1 MDIQQHAPES
11 GKLDKKAHFYSAW
24 PLILILF
31 GGAIGSFYAVI
42 AYLLNLKIYSSE
54 LTRLNKVLA
63 NLLCGMS
70 VHGGLVRNGFREH
83 SFNKTAI
90 LT

>member
-1 MDIQQHAPES
+1 MEIREYAPES
-11 GKLDKKAHFYSAW
+11 GKLSKKAHFYSAW

-31 GGAIGSFYAVI
+31 GGAIGSVYAVI

-54 LTRLNKVLA
+54 LTRINKVLA

-70 VHGGLVRNGFREH
+70 
-83 SFNKTAI
+83 AI
-90 LT
+90 SAWWFSAQWIQGTFFQ

>member
-1 MDIQQHAPES
+1 MDIQQHARES
-11 GKLDKKAHFYSAW
+11 GKLEKKAHFYSAW

-31 GGAIGSFYAVI
+31 GGAIGSVYAVI

-54 LTRLNKVLA
+54 LTRINKVLA

-70 VHGGLVRNGFREH
+70 
-83 SFNKTAI
+83 AI
-90 LT
+90 SAWWFSAQWIQGTFFQ

>member
-1 MDIQQHAPES
+1 MNIVENAPES
-11 GKLDKKAHFYSAW
+11 GKLNKKAHFYSAW

-31 GGAIGSFYAVI
+31 GGAIGLVYAVI
-42 AYLLNLKIYSSE
+42 AYLLNLKIYHSE

-70 VHGGLVRNGFREH
+70 
-83 SFNKTAI
+83 AI
-90 LT
+90 SAWWFSAQWIQGTFFQ

>member
-11 GKLDKKAHFYSAW
+11 GKLDKKAHFCSAW

-31 GGAIGSFYAVI
+31 GGAIGTFYAVI

-70 VHGGLVRNGFREH
+70 
-83 SFNKTAI
+83 AI
-90 LT
+90 SAWWFSAQWIQGTFFQ

>member
-1 MDIQQHAPES
+1 MNTVEHAPES
-11 GKLDKKAHFYSAW
+11 GKLNKKAHFYSGW

-31 GGAIGSFYAVI
+31 GGAIGLVYAVI
-42 AYLLNLKIYSSE
+42 AYLLNLKIYHSE

-70 VHGGLVRNGFREH
+70 
-83 SFNKTAI
+83 AI
-90 LT
+90 SAWWFSAQWIQGTFFQ

>member
-1 MDIQQHAPES
+1 MEIRDYAPES
-11 GKLDKKAHFYSAW
+11 GKLSKKAHFYSAW

-31 GGAIGSFYAVI
+31 GGAIGSVYAVI
-42 AYLLNLKIYSSE
+42 AYLLNLKIYISE

-70 VHGGLVRNGFREH
+70 
-83 SFNKTAI
+83 AI
-90 LT
+90 SAWWFSAQWIQGTFFQ

>member
-1 MDIQQHAPES
+1 MEIREYAPES
-11 GKLDKKAHFYSAW
+11 GKLSKKAHFYSAW

-31 GGAIGSFYAVI
+31 RGVIGLLYGVM
-42 AYLLNLKIYSSE
+42 AYLVNLKIYNSE

-70 VHGGLVRNGFREH
+70 
-83 SFNKTAI
+83 AI
-90 LT
+90 SAWWFSAQWIQGTFFQ

>member
-11 GKLDKKAHFYSAW
+11 GKLDNKAHFYSAW

-54 LTRLNKVLA
+54 LNRLNKVLA

-70 VHGGLVRNGFREH
+70 
-83 SFNKTAI
+83 AI
-90 LT
+90 SAWWFSAQWIQGTFFQ

>member
-1 MDIQQHAPES
+1 MAADPDS
-11 GKLDKKAHFYSAW
+11 FW
-24 PLILILF
+24 
-31 GGAIGSFYAVI
+31 GAIGSFYAVI

-70 VHGGLVRNGFREH
+70 
-83 SFNKTAI
+83 AI
-90 LT
+90 SAWWFSAQWIQGTFFQ

>member
-1 MDIQQHAPES
+1 MDINGHAPES
-11 GKLDKKAHFYSAW
+11 GNLDKKAHFYSAW

-31 GGAIGSFYAVI
+31 GGAIGSVYAVI

-54 LTRLNKVLA
+54 LTRINKVLA

-70 VHGGLVRNGFREH
+70 
-83 SFNKTAI
+83 AI
-90 LT
+90 SAWWFSAQWIQGTFFQ

>member
-1 MDIQQHAPES
+1 MEIREYAPES
-11 GKLDKKAHFYSAW
+11 GKLSKKAHFYSAW

-42 AYLLNLKIYSSE
+42 AYLLNLKICSSE

-70 VHGGLVRNGFREH
+70 
-83 SFNKTAI
+83 AI
-90 LT
+90 SAWWFSAQWIQGTFFQ

>member
-24 PLILILF
+24 PLILMLF
-31 GGAIGSFYAVI
+31 GGAIGSVYAVI

-70 VHGGLVRNGFREH
+70 
-83 SFNKTAI
+83 AI
-90 LT
+90 SAWWFSAQWIQGTFFQ

>member
-1 MDIQQHAPES
+1 MEIREYAPES
-11 GKLDKKAHFYSAW
+11 GKLSKKAHFYSAW

-31 GGAIGSFYAVI
+31 GGAIGSVYAVI
-42 AYLLNLKIYSSE
+42 AYLLNLKIYHSE

-70 VHGGLVRNGFREH
+70 
-83 SFNKTAI
+83 AI
-90 LT
+90 SAWWFSAQWIQGTFFQ

>member
-1 MDIQQHAPES
+1 MEIREYAPES
-11 GKLDKKAHFYSAW
+11 GKLSKKAHFYSAW

-31 GGAIGSFYAVI
+31 GGAIGLLYGVM
-42 AYLLNLKIYSSE
+42 AYLLNLKIYNSE

-70 VHGGLVRNGFREH
+70 
-83 SFNKTAI
+83 AI
-90 LT
+90 SIWWFSAQWIQAALFQ

>member
-1 MDIQQHAPES
+1 MDINGHAPES
-11 GKLDKKAHFYSAW
+11 GKLDQKAHFYSAW

-31 GGAIGSFYAVI
+31 GGVIGSLYGVI

-70 VHGGLVRNGFREH
+70 
-83 SFNKTAI
+83 AI
-90 LT
+90 SAWWFSAQWIQSNFFQ